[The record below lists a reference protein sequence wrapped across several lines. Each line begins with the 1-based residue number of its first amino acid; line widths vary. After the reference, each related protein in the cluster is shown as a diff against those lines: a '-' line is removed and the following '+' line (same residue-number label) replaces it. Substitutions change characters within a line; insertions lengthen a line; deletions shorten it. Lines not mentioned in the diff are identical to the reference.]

1 MGGGRAA
8 RAGAAPPWVGGVNIG
23 AFRAPG
29 DGTSKDFGLA
39 LSYQPLS
46 RLGVRAGSE
55 SGTAYE
61 MTQAELTAVAEA
73 PLGTR
78 LRLIGMAGG
87 AHWSESP
94 QRAARGP
101 RLQSAARRGPIYRL
115 ARPWGVRLP
124 YQHIIGRGALTQG
137 LSSIRL

>member
-94 QRAARGP
+94 NGQRGVHGFNP
-101 RLQSAARRGPIYRL
+101 LL
-115 ARPWGVRLP
+115 AV
-124 YQHIIGRGALTQG
+124 G
-137 LSSIRL
+137 LSTAWRDHGACASHTSTSSAVGRSRKASRASC